1 MPSLGG
7 LAMVAAPMASEPAPI
22 RKDDVDAALRAVRAT
37 AHRPRLAALAYD
49 LLSRQA
55 EGRAFYAGKKLL
67 EGRAEEH
74 GVSHDDGATEA
85 GNLLAILE
93 RGPESPLE
101 RALVVAF
108 AVAGLGDAL
117 RGADEKAASE
127 RVFRFVRHADWLSVC
142 TDYSVHPFV
151 DPLLEAGAAAR
162 VHREI
167 AQAVVD
173 DAAGRDGDSPRTRA
187 HNAARLSALASS
199 HSDSAREALR
209 SVVRSTAL
217 DEATRLLASTLAGD
231 GSVDPP
237 SLSASVTGRL
247 GRSPRRGALEVLRWI
262 SGVAIVVWVLRA
274 IAFLLGARWSGE
286 VRLAKAGLEVRTRVS
301 LLGRTVRE
309 RDETWTLDALEGAGR
324 QVRYPA
330 LHLLVGAVALSTG
343 VLFGGLVLFDG
354 ARSGELV
361 LLSMA
366 ALLVL
371 AGAGLDLALDVLVPA
386 RRGTVAVELVART
399 RRPLRLTRVP
409 LQEADAFLRALRNR
423 LEIVSKRS

>member
-1 MPSLGG
+1 
-7 LAMVAAPMASEPAPI
+7 MASEPAPI
-22 RKDDVDAALRAVRAT
+22 RKDDVDAALRAVRGAS
-37 AHRPRLAALAYD
+37 HRASLAALAYD
-49 LLSRQA
+49 MLSRQA
-55 EGRAFYAGKKLL
+55 EGRAFYAGKKLVQ
-67 EGRAEEH
+67 GRAEEH
-74 GVSHDDGATEA
+74 GVSHDDAGTEA

-93 RGPESPLE
+93 RGPETALE

-117 RGADEKAASE
+117 RGADEKSASE

-142 TDYSVHPFV
+142 TEYAVHPFV
-151 DPLLEAGAAAR
+151 DPLLEEGEAAR

-167 AQAVVD
+167 AQAIVD
-173 DAAGRDGDSPRTRA
+173 DAAGRDGDSPRIRA
-187 HNAARLSALASS
+187 RNAARLSALASS
-199 HSDSAREALR
+199 SAEAAREALR

-231 GSVDPP
+231 GSAEQPA
-237 SLSASVTGRL
+237 LSASVAGRL
-247 GRSPRRGALEVLRWI
+247 GRSPRTGPIEVLRWI
-262 SGVAIVVWVLRA
+262 SGLAIILWVLRA
-274 IAFLLGARWSGE
+274 LAFALGARWSGE

-361 LLSMA
+361 LLSLA

-386 RRGTVAVELVART
+386 RRGTVVVDLAARA
-399 RRPLRLTRVP
+399 RRPLRLTRVS
-409 LQEADAFLRALRNR
+409 LEEADSFLRALRNR
-423 LEIVSKRS
+423 LAAKS